1 MKRDDFRSSP
11 EVMVGL
17 AVTVASRFILWH
29 QAGVGV
35 GEAREGNGSSK
46 KMFSINFDGYDD
58 FLADTVRIR
67 NSSLGT
73 THGMAVGVLQG
84 QEYSNPQ

>member
-17 AVTVASRFILWH
+17 AVTVTSRVILWH
-29 QAGVGV
+29 QVGVGV

-46 KMFSINFDGYDD
+46 KMFSINFDGYDE

-67 NSSLGT
+67 AYRRRKQRMT
-73 THGMAVGVLQG
+73 VGALQG